1 MQTKLYFAVAFTLL
15 VTALFLG
22 WTVLQRRAMSEGE
35 AAEYRMRK
43 FAGKVERLARKQQ
56 PKDAEALRN
65 LIASELRR
73 THGAIILA
81 GLRDDTQ
88 PFRKVHIQNGVALIG
103 SYPIE
108 FHGQRVTLRLATLI
122 EAAVPYRAQRRLA
135 A

>member
-1 MQTKLYFAVAFTLL
+1 MQAKLYFAIAFSLL
-15 VTALFLG
+15 LGALFLG
-22 WTVLQRRAMSEGE
+22 WAVLQRRSASESE

-43 FAGKVERLARKQQ
+43 FAGKVERLARKRQ

-73 THGAIILA
+73 TQGAIILA

-88 PFRKVHIQNGVALIG
+88 PFRRVHVQNGVALIG

-108 FHGQRVTLRLATLI
+108 FHGQRITLRLATLI
-122 EAAVPYRAQRRLA
+122 EATVPYRAQRRLA